1 MLQALSYRRLFAY
14 GGILKNIRAELK
26 LQDEKNLI

>member
-1 MLQALSYRRLFAY
+1 MLQALSYRH

-26 LQDEKNLI
+26 LQDEEKNLI